1 MRSLAITASFAAAI
15 VIANVGGASA
25 YPITPIQP
33 GSGNYGG
40 SSPTGDGVLPTPLET
55 DKNPIFAENGID
67 YFGFYIPF
75 QSSYTITAFVGAT
88 ATRLDKVK
96 INSFMLY
103 TSQADLLPGAALSGV
118 TYEQSIPNKYFV
130 IDPITLAKGLYY
142 LGVGATGTNPGTAP
156 SGYAGTLTSVV
167 SPVPLP
173 ASAPMFGAAVLALGL
188 VGYGVKR
195 KKAAASA

>member
-1 MRSLAITASFAAAI
+1 
-15 VIANVGGASA
+15 
-25 YPITPIQP
+25 
-33 GSGNYGG
+33 
-40 SSPTGDGVLPTPLET
+40 
-55 DKNPIFAENGID
+55 
-67 YFGFYIPF
+67 
-75 QSSYTITAFVGAT
+75 
-88 ATRLDKVK
+88 
-96 INSFMLY
+96 MLY
-103 TSQADLLPGAALSGV
+103 TAQADLLPGAALNGV
-118 TYEQSIPNKYFV
+118 TYEQIIPNKYFV

-142 LGVGATGTNPGTAP
+142 LGVGATGTNVGAA